1 MHPPDPRTHPPTIR
15 FFFNHSENFSELKR
29 RSDKTNA
36 CGLLNVLLITKMC
49 IDESGIVCYP
59 SVTLGGFMDI
69 EELMN
74 DMLLGIDKLF
84 QDHFEYGTPEYYLQQ
99 DMMRQ
104 AARYRLSKAEKDT
117 E

>member
-1 MHPPDPRTHPPTIR
+1 M
-15 FFFNHSENFSELKR
+15 S
-29 RSDKTNA
+29 
-36 CGLLNVLLITKMC
+36 
-49 IDESGIVCYP
+49 
-59 SVTLGGFMDI
+59 I

-104 AARYRLSKAEKDT
+104 AARYRLSKARDEKL
-117 E
+117 